1 MDSRDH
7 LRNGTHADHIR
18 TDQSQVSILCPGL
31 QHRPGDRCIDTLMQ
45 WDSLFQSYIVRNLA
59 QSFSIGITH
68 VREARAQFLVV
79 RPYQGVVTEKVDMIP
94 DKHDIAA
101 LEIWVHPARSEE
113 HTSELQS
120 RGHLVC
126 RLLLD

>member
-94 DKHDIAA
+94 DRAERPGTGPA
-101 LEIWVHPARSEE
+101 LP
-113 HTSELQS
+113 
-120 RGHLVC
+120 
-126 RLLLD
+126 